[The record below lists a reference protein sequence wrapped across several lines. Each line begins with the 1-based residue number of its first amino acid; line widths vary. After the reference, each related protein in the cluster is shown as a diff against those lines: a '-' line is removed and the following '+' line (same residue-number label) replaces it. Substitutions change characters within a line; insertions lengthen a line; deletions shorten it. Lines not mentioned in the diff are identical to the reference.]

1 MSLKKTPI
9 SVFSV
14 ILFLL
19 LTSNSFGQE
28 DPRKTLDDY
37 DPTIETEKSDQE
49 QEIGTPATN
58 TDSIVNGYPL
68 HARTGDLP

>member
-1 MSLKKTPI
+1 MSLKKKPI

-37 DPTIETEKSDQE
+37 DPTIETEKSD
-49 QEIGTPATN
+49 
-58 TDSIVNGYPL
+58 
-68 HARTGDLP
+68 